1 MQPWSVLE
9 SRYLLE
15 RPWMRLRE
23 DTVLLPSGKELDEFH
38 VIEYPDWSCVYCLS
52 ERGDVV
58 LVEQYRHGVGR
69 FSLELPAGEL
79 KPGEDPLEGAKRELL
94 EETGYEAS
102 DWAYLGR
109 CAPNPSKHT
118 SYAHIF
124 QASGG
129 RLVGDQALDGTE
141 DIAVRL
147 MSQDDVLD
155 LAERGGIVH
164 GIHMTT
170 IFWAALR
177 QMRTR

>member
-9 SRYLLE
+9 SKYLLE

-23 DTVLLPSGKELDEFH
+23 DTVLLPSGKALDEFH
-38 VIEYPDWSCVYCLS
+38 VIEYPDWSCVYCLD
-52 ERGDVV
+52 EMGDVV
-58 LVEQYRHGVGR
+58 LVEQYRHGVTR

-79 KPGEDPLEGAKRELL
+79 QPHEDPLEGAKRELL

-102 DWAYLGR
+102 EWIYLGR

-118 SYAHIF
+118 SYAHLF
-124 QASGG
+124 LATGG
-129 RLVGDQALDGTE
+129 RRVGEQKLDGTE
-141 DIAVRL
+141 EIIVRL
-147 MSQDDVLD
+147 MHPEEVLG
-155 LAERGGIVH
+155 LAEQGGIVH

-177 QMRTR
+177 GRRSR